1 MSIFVLT
8 AYLLTLATDM
18 GVLHGLLGQESTDAF
33 SRRLQCFLY
42 ATSETDLQYL
52 PGSFTFIENTKMG
65 DLWSCTLSEEHILY
79 FIPTTNFAG
88 PFFPLQI
95 VEHAA
100 RAVLIVGIETKNKK
114 GMVWKKNIDEK
125 YGSLNQSKHKATASR
140 QVFKRKV
147 G

>member
-33 SRRLQCFLY
+33 SRRLQCFLF
-42 ATSETDLQYL
+42 ATSETDLQHL
-52 PGSFTFIENTKMG
+52 PGRFIFKENTELG

-79 FIPTTNFAG
+79 FILAPNFAD

-95 VEHAA
+95 VKHAA
-100 RAVLIVGIETKNKK
+100 KAVLIVGIETKSEK